1 MVPEPS
7 LGRPTTQL
15 AVPSVRVAAFP
26 DLERYARVMHLVATV
41 IGRLRPDVTLEELL
55 RATFPGGSISGCPKL
70 AAIGLIRELGK
81 AGRGPYTGALGWFSH
96 DLSQLD
102 LGMVIRTAW
111 ADTRVEAGRRGRQRL
126 GLRSGRRVSGDR
138 AQSSLTHRMPPLTSE
153 VQVTAD

>member
-26 DLERYARVMHLVATV
+26 ELERYARVMHLVATV
-41 IGRLRPDVTLEELL
+41 MGRLRPDVTLEELL
-55 RATFPGGSISGCPKL
+55 QATFPGGSISGCPKL
-70 AAIGLIRELGK
+70 AAIGLIRELEE

-111 ADTRVEAGRRGRQRL
+111 ADTRELRL
-126 GLRSGRRVSGDR
+126 GVGGGIVWDSDPADEYLETQYKAASIIGCLR
-138 AQSSLTHRMPPLTSE
+138 
-153 VQVTAD
+153 